1 MAKQNFLSGGFYG
14 KLGAMVGQRWK
25 NKRTIRTYVIPKNP
39 NTPEQKRN
47 RSNFAGAVQYAQMGM
62 QMNYYCNLFENPGF
76 TKWNYR
82 MSVARNLKF
91 SGMTDL
97 NLIPLYPTDFTPP
110 TTITQIKVNSVTGK
124 NHVTFS
130 VPELIAQ
137 EDRVFSMMFALY
149 NEASLFRG
157 YKLYLGY
164 YDKDYPQLLEVNV
177 DDVKE
182 INSHCFVRLVTNDD
196 QDSSKDMIASASI
209 AVQMEEIDRHTFDC
223 SISMIE
229 KSAVGLTITFAEPWK
244 ENPTVNTVSF
254 DISFISD
261 GMRKVVSYSDRVLV
275 NNNGL
280 CSVDVPYSTTYNQDL
295 PALPEGSGI
304 SNVNVSYT
312 GQTYE
317 ITLTGGSAS
326 YSDSDLVRNLDK
338 PFAHNADDG
347 VKVSL
352 RAPFSGTVVDKNVQ
366 MDYFTEGRFGDSSIL
381 SGLFSITSDGSFL
394 NVRASSTYRNY
405 PMREANCYIDV
416 TSFDV
421 VSNGVTYRKT
431 AEKKY
436 FSNNVAVS
444 NYLIDSS
451 LDTVLYKV
459 KKPNSTN
466 YFKLKAEIGGLKL
479 EYGEVKDSRFIEKIT
494 NTDGSVVSS
503 VESWSEKNGS
513 AGSWS
518 LAYYGSFQGDPN
530 QKKVTDDSTVS
541 FIGTEGNNVHLEYNG
556 ILYDTGEPASRISQW
571 PNVILEGKDEHEFDC
586 SVSLIEKSAAGLK
599 VTFREPWMDSPST
612 NKISLQISFISDGIQ
627 KTASV
632 SDGVLIN
639 NGGFCSVDVPY
650 PTTYNQDL
658 PSFPI
663 GSYLAAIN
671 VEYEGQ
677 TYKITLSN
685 GNSPY
690 SDTDLVRNLDKSF
703 AHDTTYSPKVSL
715 RVPFSGSGVNENVQ
729 MNFFTEGRFGDSSIL
744 SGLFTVTSDGSFLNI
759 GATGTYRNYPMRE
772 VNCYIDLPTFS
783 VVSNGVTYRKTA
795 EKKYFSNTVTTS
807 DYLLDNGNRRTLEKL
822 KAEESDIYPQ
832 FTVIVDG
839 LKLDYGEVKDER
851 FVEMIENP
859 NGTVITEME
868 QWVEQS
874 GSAGNYS
881 LTYYCNIELD
891 PEYDSIR
898 DASRFT
904 FIGSESGNPYLEYN
918 GIRYDAGKYGRTPAD
933 WSTIV

>member
-1 MAKQNFLSGGFYG
+1 MAKQNFLAGGFYG

-25 NKRTIRTYVIPKNP
+25 NKRTIRTYVVPHNP

-47 RSNFAGAVQYAQMGM
+47 RNNFAGAVQYAQMGM
-62 QMNYYCNLFENPGF
+62 QMNYYCNLFENPSF

-110 TTITQIKVNSVTGK
+110 VTITKIKVNSITGS

-149 NEASLFRG
+149 NEQSLFRG

-182 INSHCFVRLVTNDD
+182 INSHCFVRIVTNDD
-196 QDSSKDMIASASI
+196 QDSSKDMIASASL

-229 KSAVGLTITFAEPWK
+229 KSASGFTITFAEPWR

-254 DISFISD
+254 DLSFISD
-261 GMRKVVSYSDRVLV
+261 GMRKVVSYADRVLV

-280 CSVDVPYSTTYNQDL
+280 CSVIVPYSTTYNQDL

-304 SNVNVSYT
+304 SGVNVNYT
-312 GQTYE
+312 GQGYE
-317 ITLTGGSAS
+317 ITLTDGSAS
-326 YSDSDLVRNLDK
+326 YSDADLVRNLDK
-338 PFAHNADDG
+338 PLAHDTADG

-352 RAPFSGTVVDKNVQ
+352 RVPFSGSVVDKNVQ

-381 SGLFSITSDGSFL
+381 SGLFSITSDGSYL
-394 NVRASSTYRNY
+394 NIRDTDIYRNY
-405 PMREANCYIDV
+405 PMREANCYVDV
-416 TSFDV
+416 PSFDV

-436 FSNNVAVS
+436 FSNDVTTS
-444 NYLIDSS
+444 NYLIDRS

-459 KKPNSTN
+459 KKHGASN
-466 YFKLKAEIGGLKL
+466 YFKLKAEVGGLKL
-479 EYGEVKDSRFIEKIT
+479 DYGQVKDPMFISSIT
-494 NTDGSVVSS
+494 NTDGSVVSDIQ
-503 VESWSEKNGS
+503 SWSEKNGS
-513 AGSWS
+513 AGNYS
-518 LAYYGSFQGDPN
+518 LAYYGSFQDDPN

-541 FIGTEGNNVHLEYNG
+541 FVGTESGNVHFEYNG
-556 ILYDTGEPASRISQW
+556 ILYDTGEYASKISQW

-586 SVSLIEKSAAGLK
+586 GVSLIEKSAAGLK
-599 VTFREPWMDSPST
+599 VTFREPWMDAPDT
-612 NKISLQISFISDGIQ
+612 NKISLQVSCISDGAQ
-627 KTASV
+627 KVLSL
-632 SDGVLIN
+632 SDGVLKN

-658 PSFPI
+658 PSFPV

-671 VEYEGQ
+671 VQYEGQ

-690 SDTDLVRNLDKSF
+690 SDTDLVRNLDRPL
-703 AHDTTYSPKVSL
+703 AHNTTDDIRVSL
-715 RVPFSGSGVNENVQ
+715 RVPFSGTGVNENVQ

-744 SGLFTVTSDGSFLNI
+744 SSPFSVVSDGSFLNI
-759 GATGTYRNYPMRE
+759 RATGTYRRYPMRE
-772 VNCYIDLPTFS
+772 VNCYIDVPSFD

-795 EKKYFSNTVTTS
+795 EKKYFTNTVTVS
-807 DYLLDNGNRRTLEKL
+807 DYLLDNQNKMTLQKL
-822 KAEESDIYPQ
+822 KSEEADIYPQ
-832 FTVIVDG
+832 FMITVDG
-839 LKLDYGEVKDER
+839 LKLDYGEVTNER

-859 NGTVITEME
+859 NGTVITEIE
-868 QWVEQS
+868 QWVEQA

-881 LTYYCNIELD
+881 LSYFANIELD

-898 DASRFT
+898 ADSRFT
-904 FIGSESGNPYLEYN
+904 FTDTEGGAPYLEYN
-918 GIRYDAGKYGRTPAD
+918 GIRYDTGKYGRTPAD

>member
-25 NKRTIRTYVIPKNP
+25 NKRTIRTYVVPHNP

-47 RSNFAGAVQYAQMGM
+47 RNNFAGAVQYAQMGM
-62 QMNYYCNLFENPGF
+62 QMNYYCSLFENPSF

-110 TTITQIKVNSVTGK
+110 TTITNIKVNSTTGN
-124 NHVTFS
+124 NHITFS

-164 YDKDYPQLLEVNV
+164 YSKNNPQILEVDV

-182 INSHCFVRLVTNDD
+182 INSHCFVRIVTNDD
-196 QDSSKDMIASASI
+196 QDSIKDMIASASL
-209 AVQMEEIDRHTFDC
+209 AVQMEEIDRHAFDC
-223 SISMIE
+223 SISMID
-229 KSAVGLTITFAEPWK
+229 KSAVGFTITFAEPWK
-244 ENPTVNTVSF
+244 ENPAANSVSF
-254 DISFISD
+254 ILSFISD
-261 GMRKVVSYSDRVLV
+261 GTRKEVGYYDRVLV

-280 CSVDVPYSTTYNQDL
+280 CSVVVPYATTYNQDL
-295 PALPEGSGI
+295 PSFPEGSGI
-304 SNVNVSYT
+304 SNVNVSYS

-317 ITLTGGSAS
+317 ITLMGGSAS

-338 PFAHNADDG
+338 PFAHNTADG

-352 RAPFSGTVVDKNVQ
+352 AVPFSGTIEEQNVQ

-394 NVRASSTYRNY
+394 NVRASGTYSNY

-416 TSFDV
+416 PAFDV
-421 VSNGVTYRKT
+421 VSNGVTYKKT

-436 FSNNVAVS
+436 FSNTMKVS
-444 NYLIDSS
+444 DYLIDRSI
-451 LDTVLYKV
+451 DTVLYKV
-459 KKPNSTN
+459 KKHGANN

-479 EYGEVKDSRFIEKIT
+479 EYGEVKDSRLISSIT
-494 NTDGSVVSS
+494 NTDGSLVSDIQ
-503 VESWSEKNGS
+503 SWSEKNGS
-513 AGSWS
+513 AGNWS
-518 LAYYGSFQGDPN
+518 LSYYGSFQDDPN

-541 FIGTEGNNVHLEYNG
+541 FARSEGGSAFLEYNG
-556 ILYDTGEPASRISQW
+556 ILYDTGKYAPKISDW
-571 PNVILEGKDEHEFDC
+571 PNVIYEGKDEHEFDC
-586 SVSLIEKSAAGLK
+586 GVSLIEKSAAGLK

-612 NKISLQISFISDGIQ
+612 NKISLQVSFISDGIQ

-632 SDGVLIN
+632 SDGVLKN
-639 NGGFCSVDVPY
+639 NGGFCSVEVPY

-658 PSFPI
+658 PSFPV

-677 TYKITLSN
+677 TYRITVSN

-690 SDTDLVRNLDKSF
+690 SDTDLVRNLDRPL
-703 AHDTTYSPKVSL
+703 AHNTTDDIRVNL
-715 RVPFSGSGVNENVQ
+715 RVPFSGTGVNQNVQ

-744 SGLFTVTSDGSFLNI
+744 SGLFSVVSDGSFLNI
-759 GATGTYRNYPMRE
+759 RASGTYRRYPMRE
-772 VNCYIDLPTFS
+772 VNCYIDVPAFN
-783 VVSNGVTYRKTA
+783 VVSNGVTYRIAA
-795 EKKYFSNTVTTS
+795 EKKYFTNTVTTS
-807 DYLLDNGNRRTLEKL
+807 DYIIDNGNRCTLEKL
-822 KAEESDIYPQ
+822 KTEESNLYPQ
-832 FTVIVDG
+832 FMVTVDG
-839 LKLDYGEVKDER
+839 LKLEYGEVKDAR

-859 NGTVITEME
+859 NGTVITEIE
-868 QWVEQS
+868 QWVEQT
-874 GSAGNYS
+874 GSAGNYALS
-881 LTYYCNIELD
+881 YYANIELD

-904 FIGSESGNPYLEYN
+904 FIGTEGGAPYLEYN
-918 GIRYDAGKYGRTPAD
+918 GIRYDTGKYGRTPAD

>member
-47 RSNFAGAVQYAQMGM
+47 RNNFAGAVQYAQMGM
-62 QMNYYCNLFENPGF
+62 QMNYYCNLFENPSF

-110 TTITQIKVNSVTGK
+110 TTITGIKVDSITGP

-130 VPELIAQ
+130 VPELTAS
-137 EDRVFSMMFALY
+137 ENRVFSMMFALY

-164 YDKDYPQLLEVNV
+164 YDKNHPQLLEVDV

-196 QDSSKDMIASASI
+196 QDSIKDMIASASL

-223 SISMIE
+223 SISMVS
-229 KSAVGLTITFAEPWK
+229 KSASGFTITFAEPWK

-254 DISFISD
+254 DLSFISD

-304 SNVNVSYT
+304 SGVNVDYT
-312 GQTYE
+312 GQGYE
-317 ITLTGGSAS
+317 ITLTDGSAS

-338 PFAHNADDG
+338 PFAHNTVDG

-352 RAPFSGTVVDKNVQ
+352 RVPFSGTGVDDSVQ
-366 MDYFTEGRFGDSSIL
+366 MNFFTEGRFGDSSIL
-381 SGLFSITSDGSFL
+381 SSLFSVTSDGSFL
-394 NVRASSTYRNY
+394 NVRASGTYRNY
-405 PMREANCYIDV
+405 PMRETNCYVDV
-416 TSFDV
+416 PSFDV

-436 FSNNVAVS
+436 FSNDVTTS

-451 LDTVLYKV
+451 IDTVLYKV
-459 KKPNSTN
+459 KKPNSSN
-466 YFKLKAEIGGLKL
+466 YFKLKAEICGLKL

-494 NTDGSVVSS
+494 NTDSSVVSTIQ
-503 VESWSEKNGS
+503 SWSEKNGS
-513 AGSWS
+513 TGNYS
-518 LAYYGSFQGDPN
+518 LSYYGSFQDDPN
-530 QKKVTDDSTVS
+530 QKKVTDYSTVS
-541 FIGTEGNNVHLEYNG
+541 FIGTEGGSAFLEYNG
-556 ILYDTGEPASRISQW
+556 ILYDTGKYASMISDW

-586 SVSLIEKSAAGLK
+586 SVSLIEKSATGLK

-639 NGGFCSVDVPY
+639 NGGFCSVEVPY

-658 PSFPI
+658 PAFPE

-671 VEYEGQ
+671 VEYEGP

-690 SDTDLVRNLDKSF
+690 SDTGIVRNLDKPF
-703 AHDTTYSPKVSL
+703 AHNTVDGVKVSL
-715 RVPFSGSGVNENVQ
+715 RVPFSGTGVDDSVQ

-744 SGLFTVTSDGSFLNI
+744 SSLFSVTSDGSFLNVR
-759 GATGTYRNYPMRE
+759 ASGTYRNYPMRE
-772 VNCYIDLPTFS
+772 TNCYIDVPSFD
-783 VVSNGVTYRKTA
+783 VVSNGVIYRKTA
-795 EKKYFSNTVTTS
+795 EKKYFSNTVTVS
-807 DYLLDNGNRRTLEKL
+807 DYLIDNGNRRILEKL
-822 KAEESDIYPQ
+822 QAEGSNLYPQ
-832 FTVIVDG
+832 FMVTVDG
-839 LKLDYGEVKDER
+839 LKLDYGDVGDGR
-851 FVEMIENP
+851 FIEMIENP

-874 GSAGNYS
+874 GSTGNYS
-881 LTYYCNIELD
+881 LSYYANIELD

-898 DASRFT
+898 DTSRLS
-904 FIGSESGNPYLEYN
+904 FIGTEGGSVYLPYN
-918 GIRYDAGKYGRTPAD
+918 GILYDTGKYGRTPAD

>member
-25 NKRTIRTYVIPKNP
+25 NKRTIRTYVVPHNP

-62 QMNYYCNLFENPGF
+62 QMNYYCNLFEDPNF

-97 NLIPLYPTDFTPP
+97 NLIPLYPTNFTPP
-110 TTITQIKVNSVTGK
+110 TTITKIKVASITGS

-149 NEASLFRG
+149 NEVSIFRG

-164 YDKDYPQLLEVNV
+164 YSKNNPQILEVDV

-196 QDSSKDMIASASI
+196 QDSSKDMIASASL

-223 SISMIE
+223 SVSMVS
-229 KSAVGLTITFAEPWK
+229 KSASGFTITFSEPWK

-254 DISFISD
+254 DLSFISD

-304 SNVNVSYT
+304 SNVNVNYT

-317 ITLTGGSAS
+317 ITLMGGSAS

-338 PFAHNADDG
+338 PFAHNATDDI
-347 VKVSL
+347 KVNL
-352 RAPFSGTVVDKNVQ
+352 RVPFSGTGVNENVQ
-366 MDYFTEGRFGDSSIL
+366 MNFFTEGRFGDSSIL
-381 SGLFSITSDGSFL
+381 SGLFSIASDGSYL
-394 NVRASSTYRNY
+394 NIRASGTYSNY

-416 TSFDV
+416 PSFDV

-436 FSNNVAVS
+436 FSNDVTVS

-459 KKPNSTN
+459 KKHGANN
-466 YFKLKAEIGGLKL
+466 YFKLKAEVGGLKL
-479 EYGEVKDSRFIEKIT
+479 EYGEVKDSRFIDIIT
-494 NTDGSVVSS
+494 NTDGSVVNTI
-503 VESWSEKNGS
+503 ESWVEKNGS
-513 AGSWS
+513 AGNYS
-518 LAYYGSFQGDPN
+518 LSYYGSFQNDPN

-541 FIGTEGNNVHLEYNG
+541 FIGTEGGNVHFEYNS
-556 ILYDTGEPASRISQW
+556 ILYDTGKPASKISQW
-571 PNVILEGKDEHEFDC
+571 PNVIYEGKDEHEFDC
-586 SVSLIEKSAAGLK
+586 NVSLIEKSASGLK
-599 VTFREPWMDSPST
+599 VTFREPWMDAPDT
-612 NKISLQISFISDGIQ
+612 NKISLQVSCISDGAQ
-627 KTASV
+627 KVLSL
-632 SDGVLIN
+632 SDGVLKN
-639 NGGFCSVDVPY
+639 NGGFCSVEVPY
-650 PTTYNQDL
+650 PTTYSQDL
-658 PSFPI
+658 PSFPV

-671 VEYEGQ
+671 VQYEGQ

-690 SDTDLVRNLDKSF
+690 SDTDLVRNLDRPI
-703 AHDTTYSPKVSL
+703 AHNTTDDIRVSL
-715 RVPFSGSGVNENVQ
+715 RVPFSGSGVDKNVQ
-729 MNFFTEGRFGDSSIL
+729 MNFFTEGRYGDSSIL
-744 SGLFTVTSDGSFLNI
+744 SGLFQVVSDGSFLNI
-759 GATGTYRNYPMRE
+759 RATGTYRRYPMRE
-772 VNCYIDLPTFS
+772 ANCYIDVPSFD
-783 VVSNGVTYRKTA
+783 VVSNGVTYRKAA
-795 EKKYFSNTVTTS
+795 EKKYFTNTVTVS
-807 DYLLDNGNRRTLEKL
+807 DYLLDNQNRMTLIKTQ
-822 KAEESDIYPQ
+822 EEGAALYPQ
-832 FTVIVDG
+832 FMVTVDG
-839 LKLDYGEVKDER
+839 LKLDFGDVTNGRYI
-851 FVEMIENP
+851 EMITNP
-859 NGTVITEME
+859 NGTVITEIE
-868 QWVEQS
+868 QWVEKA

-881 LTYYCNIELD
+881 LSYYASIDLD

-898 DASRFT
+898 ADSRFT
-904 FIGSESGNPYLEYN
+904 FIGTEGGAPYLEYN
-918 GIRYDAGKYGRTPAD
+918 GILYDTGKYGRTPAD

>member
-62 QMNYYCNLFENPGF
+62 QMNYYCNLFENPSF

-110 TTITQIKVNSVTGK
+110 TTITQIKVNSITGK

-149 NEASLFRG
+149 NKQSLFRG

-164 YDKDYPQLLEVNV
+164 YDKDYPQTLEVNV
-177 DDVKE
+177 DDVDE

-196 QDSSKDMIASASI
+196 QDSSKDMIASSSI

-223 SISMIE
+223 SISMVA
-229 KSAVGLTITFAEPWK
+229 KSASGFTITFAEPWK

-254 DISFISD
+254 DLSFISD
-261 GMRKVVSYSDRVLV
+261 GTRKVVSFSDRVLV

-304 SNVNVSYT
+304 SNVNVNYT

-338 PFAHNADDG
+338 PLAHDTADG

-352 RAPFSGTVVDKNVQ
+352 RVPFSGTGVDETAQ
-366 MDYFTEGRFGDSSIL
+366 MNFFTEGRFGDSSIL
-381 SGLFSITSDGSFL
+381 SGLFSVTSDGSFL
-394 NVRASSTYRNY
+394 NVRATGTYRNY
-405 PMREANCYIDV
+405 PMRETNCYIDV
-416 TSFDV
+416 PSFDV

-436 FSNNVAVS
+436 FSNDMRVS
-444 NYLIDSS
+444 DYLIDSS
-451 LDTVLYKV
+451 IDTVLYKV

-466 YFKLKAEIGGLKL
+466 YFKLKAEVAGLKL
-479 EYGEVKDSRFIEKIT
+479 EYGEVKDSRLISSIT
-494 NTDGSVVSS
+494 NTDGSLVSDIQ
-503 VESWSEKNGS
+503 SWSEKSGS
-513 AGSWS
+513 AGNYS
-518 LAYYGSFQGDPN
+518 LAYYGSFQDDPN

-541 FIGTEGNNVHLEYNG
+541 FAISEGGSAFLEYNG
-556 ILYDTGEPASRISQW
+556 ILYDTGKYAPKISEW

-586 SVSLIEKSAAGLK
+586 GVSIIEKSAAGLK
-599 VTFREPWMDSPST
+599 VTFNEPWMDAPDT
-612 NKISLQISFISDGIQ
+612 NKISLQISFISDGAQ

-639 NGGFCSVDVPY
+639 NGGFCSVEVPY

-658 PSFPI
+658 PSFPV
-663 GSYLAAIN
+663 GSYLAAVN
-671 VEYEGQ
+671 VEYEGP

-690 SDTDLVRNLDKSF
+690 HDTDLVRNLDRPI
-703 AHDTTYSPKVSL
+703 AHDTTYSPRVSL
-715 RVPFSGSGVNENVQ
+715 RVPFSGTGVNENVQ

-744 SGLFTVTSDGSFLNI
+744 SSLFSVTSDGSFLNI
-759 GATGTYRNYPMRE
+759 GATGTYRSYPMRE
-772 VNCYIDLPTFS
+772 VNCYIDVPAFN
-783 VVSNGVTYRKTA
+783 VVSNGVTYRIAA
-795 EKKYFSNTVTTS
+795 EKKYFSNIVTTS
-807 DYLLDNGNRRTLEKL
+807 DYLIDNGNTRTLIKL
-822 KAEESDIYPQ
+822 KTEDADLYPQ
-832 FTVIVDG
+832 FTVTVDG
-839 LKLDYGEVKDER
+839 LKLEYGEVKDER

-859 NGTVITEME
+859 NGTVITEIE

-881 LTYYCNIELD
+881 LSYYANIELD

-904 FIGSESGNPYLEYN
+904 FIGTEGGAPYLEYN
-918 GIRYDAGKYGRTPAD
+918 GIRYDTGKYGRTPAD

>member
-25 NKRTIRTYVIPKNP
+25 NKRTIRTYVIPHNP

-110 TTITQIKVNSVTGK
+110 TTITNIKVNSITGN
-124 NHVTFS
+124 NHITFS
-130 VPELIAQ
+130 VPELTAL

-149 NEASLFRG
+149 NEHSLFRG

-164 YDKDYPQLLEVNV
+164 YSKANPQLIEVDV

-196 QDSSKDMIASASI
+196 QDSVKDMIASASL

-229 KSAVGLTITFAEPWK
+229 KSAVGFTITFAEPWK
-244 ENPTVNTVSF
+244 ENPTTNTVSF

-261 GMRKVVSYSDRVLV
+261 GTRKVVSFSDRVLV

-304 SNVNVSYT
+304 SNVNVNYA
-312 GQTYE
+312 GQGYE
-317 ITLTGGSAS
+317 ITLMGGSAS

-352 RAPFSGTVVDKNVQ
+352 GVPFSGTIQEQSVQ
-366 MDYFTEGRFGDSSIL
+366 TNFFTEGRFGDSSIL

-394 NVRASSTYRNY
+394 NVRATGTYRNY

-416 TSFDV
+416 PSFDV

-436 FSNNVAVS
+436 FSNDVNTS

-451 LDTVLYKV
+451 IDTVLYKV

-466 YFKLKAEIGGLKL
+466 YFKLKAEIAGLKL
-479 EYGEVKDSRFIEKIT
+479 DFGEVKDSRFIEKIT
-494 NTDGSVVSS
+494 NTDGSVVST

-513 AGSWS
+513 IGNYS
-518 LAYYGSFQGDPN
+518 LSYYDSFQNDPN
-530 QKKVTDDSTVS
+530 QKKATDDSIVS
-541 FIGTEGNNVHLEYNG
+541 FSGTNSDNVHLEYNG
-556 ILYDTGEPASRISQW
+556 ILYDTGKPASRISQW

-586 SVSLIEKSAAGLK
+586 GVSLIEKSSAGLK
-599 VTFREPWMDSPST
+599 VTFREPWMDAPDT
-612 NKISLQISFISDGIQ
+612 NKISLQVSFISDGIQ

-639 NGGFCSVDVPY
+639 NGGFCAVEVPY

-658 PSFPI
+658 PSFPV

-671 VEYEGQ
+671 VQYEGSI
-677 TYKITLSN
+677 YKITLSN

-690 SDTDLVRNLDKSF
+690 SDTDLVRNLDRPI
-703 AHDTTYSPKVSL
+703 AHNTADQIKVSL
-715 RVPFSGSGVNENVQ
+715 RVPFSGTGVDNNVQ

-744 SGLFTVTSDGSFLNI
+744 SSLFSVTSDGSFLNVR
-759 GATGTYRNYPMRE
+759 ATGTYRNYPMRE
-772 VNCYIDLPTFS
+772 VNCYIDVPSFD
-783 VVSNGVTYRKTA
+783 VVSNGVTYRKAA
-795 EKKYFSNTVTTS
+795 EKKYFSNTVTVS
-807 DYLLDNGNRRTLEKL
+807 DYLIDNGNKRTLEKL
-822 KAEESDIYPQ
+822 QEEESSLYPQ
-832 FTVIVDG
+832 FAIAVDG
-839 LKLDYGEVKDER
+839 LKLEYGDVGDGR
-851 FVEMIENP
+851 FIQEIENP

-868 QWVEQS
+868 QWVEQV
-874 GSAGNYS
+874 GSAGNYT
-881 LTYYCNIELD
+881 LTYYCNIEQD

-898 DASRFT
+898 DTSRFT
-904 FIGSESGNPYLEYN
+904 FIGSEGGNPYVEYN
-918 GIRYDAGKYGRTPAD
+918 GILYDTGKYGRTPAD

>member
-47 RSNFAGAVQYAQMGM
+47 RNNFAGAVQYAQMGM
-62 QMNYYCNLFENPGF
+62 QMNYYCSLFENPNF

-91 SGMTDL
+91 AGMTNL

-110 TTITQIKVNSVTGK
+110 TTITQIKVDSVSGK
-124 NHVTFS
+124 NHITFS
-130 VPELIAQ
+130 VPELTAS

-149 NEASLFRG
+149 NEQSLFRG

-164 YDKDYPQLLEVNV
+164 YYKNNPQLVEVDV

-182 INSHCFVRLVTNDD
+182 INSHCFVRIVTNDD
-196 QDSSKDMIASASI
+196 QNSNTDMIASASI

-244 ENPTVNTVSF
+244 ENPTANTVSF
-254 DISFISD
+254 SLSFISD
-261 GMRKVVSYSDRVLV
+261 GIRKVVSFSDRVLV

-304 SNVNVSYT
+304 SNVDVNYV
-312 GQTYE
+312 GQGYE
-317 ITLTGGSAS
+317 ITLMDGSAS
-326 YSDSDLVRNLDK
+326 YSDTDLVRNLDK
-338 PFAHNADDG
+338 PFAHNADDE
-347 VKVSL
+347 VKVSI
-352 RAPFSGTVVDKNVQ
+352 AVPFSGTIEGQNVQ
-366 MDYFTEGRFGDSSIL
+366 MDYFTEGRYGDSSIL
-381 SGLFSITSDGSFL
+381 NGLFSITSDGSFL
-394 NVRASSTYRNY
+394 NVRATGTYRNY
-405 PMREANCYIDV
+405 PMRETNCYVDV
-416 TSFDV
+416 TAFNV
-421 VSNGVTYRKT
+421 VSNGVTYKKT
-431 AEKKY
+431 AEKKN
-436 FSNNVAVS
+436 FSNDVTVS

-459 KKPNSTN
+459 KKPNSSN
-466 YFKLKAEIGGLKL
+466 YFKLKAEVGGLKL
-479 EYGEVKDSRFIEKIT
+479 TYGSVMVPDFIAKIT
-494 NTDGSVVSS
+494 NTDGSVVNTI
-503 VESWSEKNGS
+503 ESWSERGGS
-513 AGSWS
+513 EGNYS
-518 LAYYGSFQGDPN
+518 LSYYGSFQDDPN

-541 FIGTEGNNVHLEYNG
+541 FFGTESGKVHLEYNG
-556 ILYDTGEPASRISQW
+556 IYYDTGKLASKISQW
-571 PNVILEGKDEHEFDC
+571 PNVILEGKDEHEFNC
-586 SVSLIEKSAAGLK
+586 NVSLIEKSTAGLK
-599 VTFREPWMDSPST
+599 VTFREPWMDAPDT
-612 NKISLQISFISDGIQ
+612 NKISLQVSCISDGAQ
-627 KTASV
+627 KVLSL
-632 SDGVLIN
+632 SDGVLKN

-650 PTTYNQDL
+650 STTYNQDL
-658 PSFPI
+658 PAFPA

-671 VEYEGQ
+671 VVYEGA

-690 SDTDLVRNLDKSF
+690 SDTDLVRNLDRSF
-703 AHDTTYSPKVSL
+703 ANNATDGTKVSL
-715 RVPFSGSGVNENVQ
+715 RTPFSGTGVDKNVQ

-744 SGLFTVTSDGSFLNI
+744 SSLFSITSDGSFLNVR
-759 GATGTYRNYPMRE
+759 ATGTYRSYPMRE
-772 VNCYIDLPTFS
+772 TNCYIDLPTFD

-795 EKKYFSNTVTTS
+795 EKKYFSNTVTVS
-807 DYLLDNGNRRTLEKL
+807 DYLIDNGNRRILEKL
-822 KAEESDIYPQ
+822 KAEEADIYPQ
-832 FTVIVDG
+832 FMITIDG
-839 LKLDYGEVKDER
+839 LKLDYGDVGDGR
-851 FVEMIENP
+851 FVQKIENP

-868 QWVEQS
+868 QWVEQT

-881 LTYYCNIELD
+881 LAYYCNIEQD

-904 FIGSESGNPYLEYN
+904 FIGTEGGSPYLNYN
-918 GIRYDAGKYGRTPAD
+918 GIWYDTGKYGRTPAD

>member
-25 NKRTIRTYVIPKNP
+25 NKRTIRTYVIPHNP

-62 QMNYYCNLFENPGF
+62 QMNYYCNLFENPSF

-110 TTITQIKVNSVTGK
+110 VTITNIKVNSMTGK

-164 YDKDYPQLLEVNV
+164 YSKANPQILEVDV

-182 INSHCFVRLVTNDD
+182 INSHCFVRIVTNDD

-223 SISMIE
+223 SVSMIE
-229 KSAVGLTITFAEPWK
+229 KSASGFTITFAEPWR

-254 DISFISD
+254 DLSFISD
-261 GMRKVVSYSDRVLV
+261 GMRKVVSYADRVLV

-280 CSVDVPYSTTYNQDL
+280 CSVVVPYSTTYNQDL

-304 SNVNVSYT
+304 SGVNVDYT
-312 GQTYE
+312 GQGYE
-317 ITLTGGSAS
+317 ITLTDGSAP
-326 YSDSDLVRNLDK
+326 YSDTDLVRNLDK
-338 PFAHNADDG
+338 PIAHNTNDG
-347 VKVSL
+347 VKVNL
-352 RAPFSGTVVDKNVQ
+352 RVPFSGSGVDKNVQ

-381 SGLFSITSDGSFL
+381 GGLFSVASDGSYL
-394 NVRASSTYRNY
+394 NIRASGTYSNY
-405 PMREANCYIDV
+405 PMREANCYIDIPA
-416 TSFDV
+416 FDV

-436 FSNNVAVS
+436 FSNTVTAS
-444 NYLIDSS
+444 DYLIDSS

-459 KKPNSTN
+459 KKHGASN
-466 YFKLKAEIGGLKL
+466 YFKLKAEVGGLKL
-479 EYGEVKDSRFIEKIT
+479 EYGEVKDSRFISSIT
-494 NTDGSVVSS
+494 NTDGSVVSDIQ
-503 VESWSEKNGS
+503 SWSEKNGS
-513 AGSWS
+513 AGNYS
-518 LAYYGSFQGDPN
+518 LSYFGSFQDDPN
-530 QKKVTDDSTVS
+530 QKKVTDDSIVS
-541 FIGTEGNNVHLEYNG
+541 FAGTGGGAVFLEYNG
-556 ILYDTGEPASRISQW
+556 ILYDTGKYAPKIAEW

-586 SVSLIEKSAAGLK
+586 GVSLIEKSAAGLK
-599 VTFREPWMDSPST
+599 VTFREPWMDAPDT
-612 NKISLQISFISDGIQ
+612 NKISLQVSCISDGAQ
-627 KTASV
+627 KVLSL
-632 SDGVLIN
+632 SDGVLKN

-658 PSFPI
+658 PSFPV

-671 VEYEGQ
+671 VQYEGQ

-690 SDTDLVRNLDKSF
+690 SDTDLVRNLDRPL
-703 AHDTTYSPKVSL
+703 AHNTNDSVRVNL
-715 RVPFSGSGVNENVQ
+715 RVQFSGIGVDQNVQ

-744 SGLFTVTSDGSFLNI
+744 SGLFSVTSDGSYLNI
-759 GATGTYRNYPMRE
+759 RASGTYRSYPMRE
-772 VNCYIDLPTFS
+772 ANCYIDVPSFD

-795 EKKYFSNTVTTS
+795 EKKYFSNTVTVS
-807 DYLLDNGNRRTLEKL
+807 NYLVDNQNGITLQKL
-822 KAEESDIYPQ
+822 KAEGADLYPQ
-832 FTVIVDG
+832 FTVTVDG
-839 LKLDYGEVKDER
+839 LKLEYGDVGDAR
-851 FVEMIENP
+851 FIEMIENP
-859 NGTVITEME
+859 NGTVITEIE
-868 QWVEQS
+868 QWVEQV

-881 LTYYCNIELD
+881 LSYYANIEQD

-898 DASRFT
+898 NDSSLT
-904 FIGSESGNPYLEYN
+904 FINQNSNSPYLEYN
-918 GIRYDAGKYGRTPAD
+918 GIRYDTGKYGRTPAD

>member
-62 QMNYYCNLFENPGF
+62 QMNYYCNLFENPSF

-110 TTITQIKVNSVTGK
+110 MTITQIKVNSMTGK

-164 YDKDYPQLLEVNV
+164 YSKNNPQLLEVDV
-177 DDVKE
+177 DDADE
-182 INSHCFVRLVTNDD
+182 INSHCFVRIVTNDD

-229 KSAVGLTITFAEPWK
+229 KSATGFTITFAEPWK
-244 ENPTVNTVSF
+244 ENPSANTVSF
-254 DISFISD
+254 DLSFISD
-261 GMRKVVSYSDRVLV
+261 GTRKVVSFSDRVLV

-304 SNVNVSYT
+304 SNVNVNYA
-312 GQTYE
+312 GQGYE
-317 ITLTGGSAS
+317 ITLTDGSAS

-347 VKVSL
+347 VKINL
-352 RAPFSGTVVDKNVQ
+352 RVPFSGSGVDENAQ
-366 MDYFTEGRFGDSSIL
+366 MNFFTEGRFGDSSIL
-381 SGLFSITSDGSFL
+381 SGLFSITSDGSYL
-394 NVRASSTYRNY
+394 NIRASGTYRNY

-416 TSFDV
+416 PDFDV
-421 VSNGVTYRKT
+421 VSNGVTYKKT

-436 FSNNVAVS
+436 FSNDMRVS
-444 NYLIDSS
+444 DYLIDSS

-459 KKPNSTN
+459 KKPNSSN
-466 YFKLKAEIGGLKL
+466 YFKLKAEVSGLKL
-479 EYGEVKDSRFIEKIT
+479 EYGEVKDSRLISSIT
-494 NTDGSVVSS
+494 NTDGSLVSNIQ
-503 VESWSEKNGS
+503 SWSEKNGS
-513 AGSWS
+513 TGNWS
-518 LAYYGSFQGDPN
+518 LSYYGSFQDDPN

-541 FIGTEGNNVHLEYNG
+541 FARSEGGSAFLEYNG
-556 ILYDTGEPASRISQW
+556 ILYDTGKYAPKISEW
-571 PNVILEGKDEHEFDC
+571 PNIILEGKDEHEFDC
-586 SVSLIEKSAAGLK
+586 GVSLIEKSAAGLK
-599 VTFREPWMDSPST
+599 VTFKEPWMDAPST

-632 SDGVLIN
+632 SDGVLKN

-650 PTTYNQDL
+650 TTTYNQDL
-658 PSFPI
+658 PSFPV

-690 SDTDLVRNLDKSF
+690 SDTDLVRNLDRPF
-703 AHDTTYSPKVSL
+703 AHNTADSIRVNL
-715 RVPFSGSGVNENVQ
+715 RVPFSGTEVNENVQ

-744 SGLFTVTSDGSFLNI
+744 SGIFSVTSDGSFLNVR
-759 GATGTYRNYPMRE
+759 ATGTYRSYPMRE
-772 VNCYIDLPTFS
+772 VNCYVDIPAFN
-783 VVSNGVTYRKTA
+783 VVSNGVTYRIAA
-795 EKKYFSNTVTTS
+795 EKKYFSNIVTVS
-807 DYLLDNGNRRTLEKL
+807 DYLLDNGNRRTLIKT
-822 KAEESDIYPQ
+822 KEEEADLYPQ
-832 FTVIVDG
+832 FMVTVDG
-839 LKLDYGEVKDER
+839 LKLDYGEVKDAR
-851 FVEMIENP
+851 FVEIIENP

-868 QWVEQS
+868 QWVEQT

-881 LTYYCNIELD
+881 LSYYCNIQQD

-898 DASRFT
+898 DGSSFT
-904 FIGSESGNPYLEYN
+904 FIGTEGGAPYLEYN
-918 GIRYDAGKYGRTPAD
+918 GIRYDTGKYGRTPAD

>member
-25 NKRTIRTYVIPKNP
+25 NKRTIRTYVIPHNP

-62 QMNYYCNLFENPGF
+62 QMNYYCNLFENPSF

-110 TTITQIKVNSVTGK
+110 VTITNIKVNSMTGK

-164 YDKDYPQLLEVNV
+164 YSKANPQILEVDV

-182 INSHCFVRLVTNDD
+182 INSHCFVRIVTNDD

-223 SISMIE
+223 SVSMIE
-229 KSAVGLTITFAEPWK
+229 KSASGFTITFAEPWR

-254 DISFISD
+254 DLSFISD
-261 GMRKVVSYSDRVLV
+261 GMRKVVSYADRVLV

-280 CSVDVPYSTTYNQDL
+280 CSVVVPYSTTYNQDL

-304 SNVNVSYT
+304 SGVNVDYT
-312 GQTYE
+312 GQGYE
-317 ITLTGGSAS
+317 ITLMDGSAS
-326 YSDSDLVRNLDK
+326 YSDADLVRNLDK
-338 PFAHNADDG
+338 PIAHNTNDG
-347 VKVSL
+347 VKVNL
-352 RAPFSGTVVDKNVQ
+352 RVPFSGTAVDKNVQ

-381 SGLFSITSDGSFL
+381 SGLFSITSDGSYL

-416 TSFDV
+416 PSFDV

-436 FSNNVAVS
+436 FSNDVTVS

-459 KKPNSTN
+459 KKHGANN
-466 YFKLKAEIGGLKL
+466 YFKLKAEVGGLKL
-479 EYGEVKDSRFIEKIT
+479 EYGEVKDSRLISSIT
-494 NTDGSVVSS
+494 NTDGSLVSDIQ
-503 VESWSEKNGS
+503 SWSEKNGS
-513 AGSWS
+513 AGNYS
-518 LAYYGSFQGDPN
+518 LSYYGSFQDDPN

-541 FIGTEGNNVHLEYNG
+541 FARSEGGLAFLEYNG
-556 ILYDTGEPASRISQW
+556 ILYDTGKYAPKIAEW
-571 PNVILEGKDEHEFDC
+571 PNVIYEGKDEHEFDC
-586 SVSLIEKSAAGLK
+586 GVSLIEKSAAGLK
-599 VTFREPWMDSPST
+599 VTFREPWMDSPGT
-612 NKISLQISFISDGIQ
+612 NKISLQVSCISDGAQ
-627 KTASV
+627 KVLSL
-632 SDGVLIN
+632 SDGVLKN

-650 PTTYNQDL
+650 TTTYNQDL
-658 PSFPI
+658 PSFPV

-671 VEYEGQ
+671 VQYEGP

-690 SDTDLVRNLDKSF
+690 SDTDLVRNLDRPI
-703 AHDTTYSPKVSL
+703 AHNTNDSVRVNL
-715 RVPFSGSGVNENVQ
+715 RVPFSGIGVDQNVQ

-744 SGLFTVTSDGSFLNI
+744 SSLFSVTSDGSFLNI
-759 GATGTYRNYPMRE
+759 RASGTYRSYPMRE
-772 VNCYIDLPTFS
+772 ANCYIDVPSFD

-795 EKKYFSNTVTTS
+795 EKKYFSNTVTVS
-807 DYLLDNGNRRTLEKL
+807 DYLIDNQNRITLEKL
-822 KAEESDIYPQ
+822 KAEEADIYPQ
-832 FTVIVDG
+832 FMVTVDG
-839 LKLDYGEVKDER
+839 LKLEYGDVGDGR
-851 FVEMIENP
+851 FIEMIENP
-859 NGTVITEME
+859 NGTVITEIE
-868 QWVEQS
+868 QWAEQV

-881 LTYYCNIELD
+881 LSYYANIEQD

-898 DASRFT
+898 DASNLT
-904 FIGSESGNPYLEYN
+904 FIGTVGGSVYLGYN
-918 GIRYDAGKYGRTPAD
+918 GILYDTGKNGRTPAD

>member
-25 NKRTIRTYVIPKNP
+25 NKRTIRTYVVPHNP

-62 QMNYYCNLFENPGF
+62 QMNYYCNLFENPNF

-110 TTITQIKVNSVTGK
+110 TTITKIKVNSITGN
-124 NHVTFS
+124 NHITFS

-137 EDRVFSMMFALY
+137 EDRAFSMMFALY
-149 NEASLFRG
+149 NEESLFRG

-182 INSHCFVRLVTNDD
+182 INSHCFVRIVTNDD
-196 QDSSKDMIASASI
+196 QDSSKDMIASASL

-229 KSAVGLTITFAEPWK
+229 KSAVGFTITFAEPWK
-244 ENPTVNTVSF
+244 ENPAANAVSF
-254 DISFISD
+254 DLSFISD
-261 GMRKVVSYSDRVLV
+261 GTRKVVSFSDRVLV

-280 CSVDVPYSTTYNQDL
+280 CSVVVPYATTYNQDL

-304 SNVNVSYT
+304 SNVNVNYT

-317 ITLTGGSAS
+317 ITLMGGSAS

-338 PFAHNADDG
+338 PLAHNADDG
-347 VKVSL
+347 VKVNL
-352 RAPFSGTVVDKNVQ
+352 RVPFSGSGVDKNVQ
-366 MDYFTEGRFGDSSIL
+366 MDFFTEGRFGDSSIL
-381 SGLFSITSDGSFL
+381 SGLFSITSDGSYL
-394 NVRASSTYRNY
+394 NIRATGTYSDY

-416 TSFDV
+416 PSFDV

-436 FSNNVAVS
+436 FSNTMKVS
-444 NYLIDSS
+444 DYLIDRSI
-451 LDTVLYKV
+451 DTVLYKV
-459 KKPNSTN
+459 KKHGANN
-466 YFKLKAEIGGLKL
+466 YFKLKAEVGGLKL
-479 EYGEVKDSRFIEKIT
+479 EYGEVKDSRLISSIT
-494 NTDGSVVSS
+494 NTDGSVVRDIQ
-503 VESWSEKNGS
+503 SWVEKNGS
-513 AGSWS
+513 AGNYS
-518 LAYYGSFQGDPN
+518 LSYYGSFQDDPN

-541 FIGTEGNNVHLEYNG
+541 FARSEGGSAFLEYNG
-556 ILYDTGEPASRISQW
+556 ILYDTGKYAPKIAEW
-571 PNVILEGKDEHEFDC
+571 PNVIYEGKDEHEFDC
-586 SVSLIEKSAAGLK
+586 GVSLIEKSAAGLK
-599 VTFREPWMDSPST
+599 VTFKEPWMDAPDT
-612 NKISLQISFISDGIQ
+612 NKISLQVSCISDGAQ
-627 KTASV
+627 KVLSL
-632 SDGVLIN
+632 SDGVLKN
-639 NGGFCSVDVPY
+639 NGGFCSVEVPY

-658 PSFPI
+658 PSFPV

-671 VEYEGQ
+671 VQYEGP

-690 SDTDLVRNLDKSF
+690 HDTDLVRNLDRPI
-703 AHDTTYSPKVSL
+703 AHNTTDSIKVNL
-715 RVPFSGSGVNENVQ
+715 RVPFSGTGVNQNVQ

-744 SGLFTVTSDGSFLNI
+744 SAPFSVTSDGSFLNI
-759 GATGTYRNYPMRE
+759 RATGTYRKYPMRE
-772 VNCYIDLPTFS
+772 VNCYIDVPSFD

-795 EKKYFSNTVTTS
+795 EKKYFSNTVTVS
-807 DYLLDNGNRRTLEKL
+807 DYLLDNQNKMTLQKL
-822 KAEESDIYPQ
+822 KAEGADLYPQ
-832 FTVIVDG
+832 FTITVDG
-839 LKLDYGEVKDER
+839 LKLDFGEVKDAR
-851 FVEMIENP
+851 FIEMITNP

-874 GSAGNYS
+874 GPAGNYS
-881 LTYYCNIELD
+881 LAYYANIELD
-891 PEYDSIR
+891 PDYDSIR
-898 DASRFT
+898 ADSRLT
-904 FIGSESGNPYLEYN
+904 FIGTEGSNPHLEYN
-918 GIRYDAGKYGRTPAD
+918 GILYDTGKHGRTPAE

>member
-62 QMNYYCNLFENPGF
+62 QMNYYCNLFENPSF

-110 TTITQIKVNSVTGK
+110 VTITKIKVNSITGS

-130 VPELIAQ
+130 VPELTAQ

-182 INSHCFVRLVTNDD
+182 INSHCFVRIVTNDD

-229 KSAVGLTITFAEPWK
+229 KSASGFTITFAEPWK
-244 ENPTVNTVSF
+244 ENPTTNTVSF
-254 DISFISD
+254 DLSFISD
-261 GMRKVVSYSDRVLV
+261 GTRKVVSYSDRVLV

-304 SNVNVSYT
+304 SNVNVNYT

-317 ITLTGGSAS
+317 ITLMGGSAS

-338 PFAHNADDG
+338 TFAHNADDG

-352 RAPFSGTVVDKNVQ
+352 RMPFGGTIEEQNVQ
-366 MDYFTEGRFGDSSIL
+366 MNFFTEGRFGDSSIL
-381 SGLFSITSDGSFL
+381 SSIFSVTSDGSFL
-394 NVRASSTYRNY
+394 NVRATGTYRSY
-405 PMREANCYIDV
+405 PMREANCYVDV
-416 TSFDV
+416 PAFDV
-421 VSNGVTYRKT
+421 VSNGVTYKKT

-436 FSNNVAVS
+436 FSNAMKVS
-444 NYLIDSS
+444 DYLIDSS

-459 KKPNSTN
+459 KKPNSSN
-466 YFKLKAEIGGLKL
+466 YFKLKAEVAGLKL
-479 EYGEVKDSRFIEKIT
+479 EYGEVKDSRLISSIT
-494 NTDGSVVSS
+494 NTDGSLVSDIQ
-503 VESWSEKNGS
+503 SWSEKSGS
-513 AGSWS
+513 AGNYS
-518 LAYYGSFQGDPN
+518 LAYYGSFQDDPN

-541 FIGTEGNNVHLEYNG
+541 FARSEGGSAFLEYNG
-556 ILYDTGEPASRISQW
+556 ILYDTGKYAPKISEW

-586 SVSLIEKSAAGLK
+586 GVSLIEKSAAGLK

-612 NKISLQISFISDGIQ
+612 NKISLQVSFISDGIQ
-627 KTASV
+627 KSASV
-632 SDGVLIN
+632 SDGVLKN

-650 PTTYNQDL
+650 PTTYGQDL
-658 PSFPI
+658 PSFPV

-677 TYKITLSN
+677 TYKITVSN

-690 SDTDLVRNLDKSF
+690 SDTDLVRNLDRPF
-703 AHDTTYSPKVSL
+703 AHNTTDGTKVSL
-715 RVPFSGSGVNENVQ
+715 RVPFSGTIEEQNVQ

-744 SGLFTVTSDGSFLNI
+744 SSIFSVTSDGSFLNVR
-759 GATGTYRNYPMRE
+759 ATGTYRSYPMRE
-772 VNCYIDLPTFS
+772 ANCYVDVPAFD
-783 VVSNGVTYRKTA
+783 VVSNGVTYRIAA
-795 EKKYFSNTVTTS
+795 EKKYFSNNVTVS
-807 DYLLDNGNRRTLEKL
+807 DYLIDNGNRRTLEKL
-822 KAEESDIYPQ
+822 QEEETSLYPQ
-832 FTVIVDG
+832 FTITVDG
-839 LKLDYGEVKDER
+839 LKLDYGEVKDAR

-868 QWVEQS
+868 QWVEQI

-881 LTYYCNIELD
+881 LAYYCYIQED

-898 DASRFT
+898 GTSRFT
-904 FIGSESGNPYLEYN
+904 FIGTEGGSPYLEYN
-918 GIRYDAGKYGRTPAD
+918 GIRYDTGKYGRTPAD

>member
-25 NKRTIRTYVIPKNP
+25 NKRTIRTYVIPHNP

-110 TTITQIKVNSVTGK
+110 TTITNIKVNSITGN
-124 NHVTFS
+124 NHITFS
-130 VPELIAQ
+130 VPELTAA

-164 YDKDYPQLLEVNV
+164 YSKNNPQLLEVDV

-182 INSHCFVRLVTNDD
+182 INSHCFVRIVTNDD
-196 QDSSKDMIASASI
+196 QDSIKDMIASASL

-229 KSAVGLTITFAEPWK
+229 KSAVGFTITFAEPWR

-254 DISFISD
+254 ILSFVSD
-261 GMRKVVSYSDRVLV
+261 GMRKEFSYADRVLV

-280 CSVDVPYSTTYNQDL
+280 CSVVVPYATTYNQDL
-295 PALPEGSGI
+295 PAFPEGSGI
-304 SNVNVSYT
+304 LEVDVNYA
-312 GQTYE
+312 GQGYE
-317 ITLTGGSAS
+317 ITLMDGSAS
-326 YSDSDLVRNLDK
+326 YSDTDLVRNLDR
-338 PFAHNADDG
+338 PIAHNTNDG
-347 VKVSL
+347 VKVNL
-352 RAPFSGTVVDKNVQ
+352 RVPFSGTGVDKNVQ

-381 SGLFSITSDGSFL
+381 SNLFSITSDGSYL
-394 NVRASSTYRNY
+394 NIRATGTYARY
-405 PMREANCYIDV
+405 PMREVNCYIDIPA
-416 TSFDV
+416 FDV

-436 FSNNVAVS
+436 FSNTVTAS
-444 NYLIDSS
+444 DYLIDSS

-459 KKPNSTN
+459 KKHGASN
-466 YFKLKAEIGGLKL
+466 YFKLKAEVGGLKL
-479 EYGEVKDSRFIEKIT
+479 EYGEVKDSRFISSIT
-494 NTDGSVVSS
+494 NTDGSVVSDIQ
-503 VESWSEKNGS
+503 SWSEKNGS
-513 AGSWS
+513 AGNYS
-518 LAYYGSFQGDPN
+518 LSYFGSFQDDPN
-530 QKKVTDDSTVS
+530 QKKVTDDSIVS
-541 FIGTEGNNVHLEYNG
+541 FAGTGGGAVFLEYNG
-556 ILYDTGEPASRISQW
+556 ILYDTGKYAPKIAEW
-571 PNVILEGKDEHEFDC
+571 PNVIYEGKDEHEFD
-586 SVSLIEKSAAGLK
+586 SGVSLIEKSASGLK
-599 VTFREPWMDSPST
+599 VTFREPWMDAPDT
-612 NKISLQISFISDGIQ
+612 NKISLQVSCISDGAQ
-627 KTASV
+627 KVLSL
-632 SDGVLIN
+632 SDGVLKN

-658 PSFPI
+658 PSFPV

-671 VEYEGQ
+671 VQYEGP

-690 SDTDLVRNLDKSF
+690 SDTDLVRNLDRPL
-703 AHDTTYSPKVSL
+703 AHNTTDSIRVNL
-715 RVPFSGSGVNENVQ
+715 RVPFAGSGVDQNVQ

-744 SGLFTVTSDGSFLNI
+744 SGLFSVVSDGSFLNI
-759 GATGTYRNYPMRE
+759 RATGTYRKYPMRE
-772 VNCYIDLPTFS
+772 VNCYIDVPSFD
-783 VVSNGVTYRKTA
+783 VVSNGVTYRIAA
-795 EKKYFSNTVTTS
+795 EKKYFSNIVTVS
-807 DYLLDNGNRRTLEKL
+807 DYLLDNQNKITLIKL
-822 KAEESDIYPQ
+822 KAEGADLYPQ
-832 FTVIVDG
+832 FTVTVDG
-839 LKLDYGEVKDER
+839 LKLDYGEVKDAR
-851 FVEMIENP
+851 YIEEITNP

-881 LTYYCNIELD
+881 LSYYANIELD

-898 DASRFT
+898 ANSRLS
-904 FIGSESGNPYLEYN
+904 FIGTEGGAPYLEYN
-918 GIRYDAGKYGRTPAD
+918 GIRYDTGKYRRTPAD

>member
-47 RSNFAGAVQYAQMGM
+47 RNNFAGAVQFAQMGM
-62 QMNYYCNLFENPGF
+62 QMNYYCSLFENPNF

-110 TTITQIKVNSVTGK
+110 TTITQIKVDSVSGR
-124 NHVTFS
+124 NHITFS
-130 VPELIAQ
+130 VPELIAS

-149 NEASLFRG
+149 NEHSIFRG

-164 YDKDYPQLLEVNV
+164 YSKVNPQLLEVDV

-182 INSHCFVRLVTNDD
+182 INSHCFVRIVTNDD

-229 KSAVGLTITFAEPWK
+229 KSAVGFTITFAEPWK
-244 ENPTVNTVSF
+244 ENPTANTVSF
-254 DISFISD
+254 ILSFVSD
-261 GMRKVVSYSDRVLV
+261 GMRKEFSYSDRVLV

-280 CSVDVPYSTTYNQDL
+280 CSVVVPYATTYNQDL
-295 PALPEGSGI
+295 PAFPEGSGI
-304 SNVNVSYT
+304 LEVDVNYV
-312 GQTYE
+312 GQGYE
-317 ITLTGGSAS
+317 ITLMDGSAS
-326 YSDSDLVRNLDK
+326 YSDTDLVRNLDR
-338 PFAHNADDG
+338 PIAHNTNDG
-347 VKVSL
+347 VKVNL
-352 RAPFSGTVVDKNVQ
+352 RIPFSGTGVDKNVQ
-366 MDYFTEGRFGDSSIL
+366 MDYFTEGRYGDSSIL
-381 SGLFSITSDGSFL
+381 SGLFQVTSDGSYL
-394 NVRASSTYRNY
+394 NIRATGTYRSY
-405 PMREANCYIDV
+405 PMREVNCYVDV
-416 TSFDV
+416 PAFDV
-421 VSNGVTYRKT
+421 ASNGVTYKKT

-436 FSNNVAVS
+436 FSNDVTTS

-451 LDTVLYKV
+451 LDTVLYKF
-459 KKPNSTN
+459 KKPGSSN
-466 YFKLKAEIGGLKL
+466 YFKLKAEVAGLKL
-479 EYGEVKDSRFIEKIT
+479 EYGEVKDSRLISSIT
-494 NTDGSVVSS
+494 NTDGSLVSDIQ
-503 VESWSEKNGS
+503 SWSEKNGS
-513 AGSWS
+513 AGNYS
-518 LAYYGSFQGDPN
+518 LAYYGSFQNDPN

-541 FIGTEGNNVHLEYNG
+541 FIGTEGGNVNLEYNG
-556 ILYDTGEPASRISQW
+556 IWYDTGKLASKVSQW

-586 SVSLIEKSAAGLK
+586 RVSLIEKSAAGLK

-612 NKISLQISFISDGIQ
+612 NKVSLQISFISDGMQ
-627 KTASV
+627 KTVSV
-632 SDGVLIN
+632 SQGVLIN
-639 NGGFCSVDVPY
+639 NNGSCAVEVPY
-650 PTTYNQDL
+650 STTYNQDL
-658 PSFPI
+658 PAFPV

-671 VEYEGQ
+671 VEYEGP

-690 SDTDLVRNLDKSF
+690 SDTDLTRSLDKSF
-703 AHDTTYSPKVSL
+703 AHNTTDSTKVSL
-715 RVPFSGSGVNENVQ
+715 RTPFSGTITEQNVR

-744 SGLFTVTSDGSFLNI
+744 SSLFSITSDGSFLNVR
-759 GATGTYRNYPMRE
+759 ATGTYRSYPMRE
-772 VNCYIDLPTFS
+772 TNCYIDLPTFD
-783 VVSNGVTYRKTA
+783 VVSNGVTYKKTA
-795 EKKYFSNTVTTS
+795 QKKYFSNTVTVS
-807 DYLLDNGNRRTLEKL
+807 DYLIDNGNRRTLEKL
-822 KAEESDIYPQ
+822 KAEEADIYPQ
-832 FTVIVDG
+832 FSITVDG
-839 LKLDYGEVKDER
+839 LKLEYGDVGDGR
-851 FVEMIENP
+851 FVQEIENP

-868 QWVEQS
+868 QWVEQT

-881 LTYYCNIELD
+881 LTYYCNIEQD

-898 DASRFT
+898 DTSRFT
-904 FIGSESGNPYLEYN
+904 FIGTDGGNPYLNYN
-918 GIRYDAGKYGRTPAD
+918 GIWYDIGKYGRTPAD

>member
-25 NKRTIRTYVIPKNP
+25 NKRTIRTYVVPHNP

-62 QMNYYCNLFENPGF
+62 QMNYYCNLFENPSF

-91 SGMTDL
+91 LGMTDL

-110 TTITQIKVNSVTGK
+110 TTITNIKVNSTTGN
-124 NHVTFS
+124 NHITFS

-164 YDKDYPQLLEVNV
+164 YSKTNPQLLEVDV
-177 DDVKE
+177 DDAKE

-196 QDSSKDMIASASI
+196 QDSSKDMIASASL

-229 KSAVGLTITFAEPWK
+229 KSASGFTITFAEPWR

-254 DISFISD
+254 ILSFVSD
-261 GMRKVVSYSDRVLV
+261 GMRKDFSYSDRVLV

-280 CSVDVPYSTTYNQDL
+280 CSVIVPYSTTYNQDL

-304 SNVNVSYT
+304 LEVDVNYA
-312 GQTYE
+312 GQGYE
-317 ITLTGGSAS
+317 ITLMDGSAS
-326 YSDSDLVRNLDK
+326 YSDTDLVRNLDK
-338 PFAHNADDG
+338 PFEHNTNDG

-352 RAPFSGTVVDKNVQ
+352 RIPFHGTGVDENVQ
-366 MDYFTEGRFGDSSIL
+366 MDFLTEGRFGDSSIL
-381 SGLFSITSDGSFL
+381 SGLFSVASDGSFL
-394 NVRASSTYRNY
+394 NVRATGTYSNY
-405 PMREANCYIDV
+405 PMREENCYIDV
-416 TSFDV
+416 PAFDV

-436 FSNNVAVS
+436 FSNDVTVS

-459 KKPNSTN
+459 KKPNSSN
-466 YFKLKAEIGGLKL
+466 YFKLKAEVGGLKL
-479 EYGEVKDSRFIEKIT
+479 DYGQVKDPMFISSII
-494 NTDGSVVSS
+494 NTDGSVVSDIQ
-503 VESWSEKNGS
+503 SWTEKNGS
-513 AGSWS
+513 AGNYS
-518 LAYYGSFQGDPN
+518 LSYFGSFQDDPN

-541 FIGTEGNNVHLEYNG
+541 FIGTEGGNVHFEYNG
-556 ILYDTGEPASRISQW
+556 ILYDTGKPASKISQW

-586 SVSLIEKSAAGLK
+586 GVSSIEKSAAGLK
-599 VTFREPWMDSPST
+599 VTFKEPWMDSPST
-612 NKISLQISFISDGIQ
+612 NKISLQVSFISDGIQ
-627 KTASV
+627 KTASL
-632 SDGVLIN
+632 SDGVLTN
-639 NGGFCSVDVPY
+639 NGGFCSVEVPY

-658 PSFPI
+658 PSFPV

-671 VEYEGQ
+671 VQYEGP

-690 SDTDLVRNLDKSF
+690 HDTDLVRNLDRPL
-703 AHDTTYSPKVSL
+703 AHNTADDIKVNL
-715 RVPFSGSGVNENVQ
+715 RVPFSGTGVNENVQ

-744 SGLFTVTSDGSFLNI
+744 SSLFQVVSDGSFLNVR
-759 GATGTYRNYPMRE
+759 ATGTYRSYPMRE
-772 VNCYIDLPTFS
+772 VNCYIDLPTFD

-795 EKKYFSNTVTTS
+795 EKKYFTNTVTVS

-822 KAEESDIYPQ
+822 KSEEADIYPQ
-832 FTVIVDG
+832 FTITVDG
-839 LKLDYGEVKDER
+839 LKLEYGDVGDGR

-859 NGTVITEME
+859 NGTVITEIE
-868 QWVEQS
+868 QWVEQT

-881 LTYYCNIELD
+881 LSYYANIELD

-898 DASRFT
+898 DGSRFK
-904 FIGSESGNPYLEYN
+904 FIGTEGGNPYLSYN
-918 GIRYDAGKYGRTPAD
+918 GILYDTGKYGRTPAD
-933 WSTIV
+933 WNTIV

>member
-25 NKRTIRTYVIPKNP
+25 NKRTIRTYVVPHNP

-62 QMNYYCNLFENPGF
+62 QMNYYCNLFENPSF

-110 TTITQIKVNSVTGK
+110 VTITKIKVNSITGS

-130 VPELIAQ
+130 VPELVAQ

-196 QDSSKDMIASASI
+196 QDSSKDMIASASL

-223 SISMIE
+223 SVSMVA
-229 KSAVGLTITFAEPWK
+229 KSATGFTITFAEPWR

-254 DISFISD
+254 DLSFISD
-261 GMRKVVSYSDRVLV
+261 GTRKVVSFSDRVLV

-304 SNVNVSYT
+304 SNVDVNYT

-317 ITLTGGSAS
+317 ITLMGGSAS
-326 YSDSDLVRNLDK
+326 YSDSDLVRNLDR
-338 PFAHNADDG
+338 PFAHDTADG
-347 VKVSL
+347 VKISIRV
-352 RAPFSGTVVDKNVQ
+352 PFSGTGVDENAQ
-366 MDYFTEGRFGDSSIL
+366 MDFFTEGRFGDSSIL
-381 SGLFSITSDGSFL
+381 SGLFSITSDGSYL
-394 NVRASSTYRNY
+394 NVRATGTYSNY

-416 TSFDV
+416 PSFDV

-436 FSNNVAVS
+436 FSNDVATS

-451 LDTVLYKV
+451 IDTVLYKV

-466 YFKLKAEIGGLKL
+466 YFKLKAEVGGLKL

-494 NTDGSVVSS
+494 NTDSSVVST
-503 VESWSEKNGS
+503 VESWTEKSGS
-513 AGSWS
+513 AGNYS
-518 LAYYGSFQGDPN
+518 LAYYGAFQNDPN
-530 QKKVTDDSTVS
+530 QKKVTDYSTVS
-541 FIGTEGNNVHLEYNG
+541 FIGTEDGNVNLEYNG
-556 ILYDTGEPASRISQW
+556 ILYDTGKYASMISDW
-571 PNVILEGKDEHEFDC
+571 PNVIYEGKDEHEFDC
-586 SVSLIEKSAAGLK
+586 GVSSIEKSAAGLK

-612 NKISLQISFISDGIQ
+612 NKISLQVSCISDGAQ
-627 KTASV
+627 KVLSL

-650 PTTYNQDL
+650 TTTYNQDL
-658 PSFPI
+658 PSFPV

-690 SDTDLVRNLDKSF
+690 SDTDLVRNLDRPV
-703 AHDTTYSPKVSL
+703 AHNTADKTKINL
-715 RVPFSGSGVNENVQ
+715 RVPFSGSGVDKNVQ

-744 SGLFTVTSDGSFLNI
+744 SSLFSVTSDGSFLNVR
-759 GATGTYRNYPMRE
+759 ATGTYSNYPMRE
-772 VNCYIDLPTFS
+772 ANCYIDVPSFD

-795 EKKYFSNTVTTS
+795 EKKYFSNTVTVS
-807 DYLLDNGNRRTLEKL
+807 DYLIDNGNKRTLQKL
-822 KAEESDIYPQ
+822 QAEGSSLYPQ

-839 LKLDYGEVKDER
+839 LKLDYGEVKDAR

-881 LTYYCNIELD
+881 LAYYANIEID

-898 DASRFT
+898 DDSRFT
-904 FIGSESGNPYLEYN
+904 FIGTEGGAPYLEYN
-918 GIRYDAGKYGRTPAD
+918 GIRYDTGKYGRTPAD

>member
-25 NKRTIRTYVIPKNP
+25 NKRTIRTYVIPHNP

-62 QMNYYCNLFENPGF
+62 QMNYYCNLFENPSF

-110 TTITQIKVNSVTGK
+110 VTITNIKVNSMTGK

-164 YDKDYPQLLEVNV
+164 YSKANPQILEVDV

-182 INSHCFVRLVTNDD
+182 INSHCFVRIVTNDD

-223 SISMIE
+223 SVSMIE
-229 KSAVGLTITFAEPWK
+229 KSASGFTITFAEPWRD
-244 ENPTVNTVSF
+244 NPSVNTVSF
-254 DISFISD
+254 DLSFISD
-261 GMRKVVSYSDRVLV
+261 GMRKVVSYADRVLV

-304 SNVNVSYT
+304 SGVNVNYT
-312 GQTYE
+312 GRGYE
-317 ITLTGGSAS
+317 ITLTDGSAS
-326 YSDSDLVRNLDK
+326 YSDADLVRNLDK
-338 PFAHNADDG
+338 PLAHNTADG
-347 VKVSL
+347 VKVNL
-352 RAPFSGTVVDKNVQ
+352 RVPFSGTGIDENAQ
-366 MDYFTEGRFGDSSIL
+366 MNFLTEGRFGDSSIL
-381 SGLFSITSDGSFL
+381 NRFFSITSDGSYL
-394 NVRASSTYRNY
+394 NIRASGTYSNY
-405 PMREANCYIDV
+405 PMREANCYVDV
-416 TSFDV
+416 PAFDV

-436 FSNNVAVS
+436 FSNDVTTS

-451 LDTVLYKV
+451 IDTVLYKV

-466 YFKLKAEIGGLKL
+466 YFKLKAEIAGLKL
-479 EYGEVKDSRFIEKIT
+479 AYGEVKDSRFIEKIT
-494 NTDGSVVSS
+494 NTDDSVVSS
-503 VESWSEKNGS
+503 IQSWSEKNGS
-513 AGSWS
+513 AGSYS
-518 LAYYGSFQGDPN
+518 LAYYGSFQDDPN
-530 QKKVTDDSTVS
+530 QKKVTDYSTVS
-541 FIGTEGNNVHLEYNG
+541 FIGTEGGNVNLEYNG
-556 ILYDTGEPASRISQW
+556 ILYDTGKPASMILDW

-586 SVSLIEKSAAGLK
+586 GVSLIEKSAAGVK
-599 VTFREPWMDSPST
+599 VTFREPWMDAPDT
-612 NKISLQISFISDGIQ
+612 NKISLQVSCISDGAQ
-627 KTASV
+627 KVLSL
-632 SDGVLIN
+632 SDGVLKN
-639 NGGFCSVDVPY
+639 NGGFCSVEVPY
-650 PTTYNQDL
+650 STTYNQDL
-658 PSFPI
+658 PSFPV

-671 VEYEGQ
+671 VQYEGP

-690 SDTDLVRNLDKSF
+690 SDTDLVRNLDRPL
-703 AHDTTYSPKVSL
+703 AHSTADNIMVNL
-715 RVPFSGSGVNENVQ
+715 RVPFSGTGVNENVQ
-729 MNFFTEGRFGDSSIL
+729 MNFFTEGRYGDSSIL
-744 SGLFTVTSDGSFLNI
+744 SGIFQVVSDGSFLNI
-759 GATGTYRNYPMRE
+759 RATGTYRDYPMRE
-772 VNCYIDLPTFS
+772 ANCYIDVPVFN
-783 VVSNGVTYRKTA
+783 VVSNGVTYRKAA
-795 EKKYFSNTVTTS
+795 EKKYFSNGITVS
-807 DYLLDNGNRRTLEKL
+807 NYLIDNQNRITLQKL
-822 KAEESDIYPQ
+822 KAEEADLYPQ
-832 FTVIVDG
+832 FTVTVDG
-839 LKLDYGEVKDER
+839 LKLEYGDVGDAR
-851 FVEMIENP
+851 FIEMIENP
-859 NGTVITEME
+859 NGTVITEIE
-868 QWVEQS
+868 QWAEQV

-881 LTYYCNIELD
+881 LSYYANIEMD

-898 DASRFT
+898 ADSSLT
-904 FIGSESGNPYLEYN
+904 FINQNSNSPYLKYN
-918 GIRYDAGKYGRTPAD
+918 GIRYDTGKYGRTPAD